1 MFENFG
7 LTKEVF
13 IKEQEAVKEL
23 RELRDLMQKELDVL
37 RAQFKQISRYC
48 LIGLFA

>member
-13 IKEQEAVKEL
+13 IKEQEMV
-23 RELRDLMQKELDVL
+23 RELNTIRNLLETESKML
-37 RAQFKQISRYC
+37 RSKIN
-48 LIGLFA
+48 GLR